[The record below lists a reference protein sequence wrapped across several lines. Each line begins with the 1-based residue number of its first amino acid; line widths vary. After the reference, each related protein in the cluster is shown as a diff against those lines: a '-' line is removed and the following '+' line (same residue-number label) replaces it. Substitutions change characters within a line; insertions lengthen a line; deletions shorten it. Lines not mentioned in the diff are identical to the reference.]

1 MDSKALAVQLFSDRS
16 RAFSVELWD
25 GSLVPAAHDARLGRV
40 QFKSEAALN
49 SLLPPSEERIAE
61 AFISGEIEL
70 VGDTIGLL
78 EAAARWHGPPSKS
91 QLRLLLPAWRRILRT
106 SAAGALSARLRG
118 QTHSAQ
124 RDAQAVRHH
133 YDVSNEFYRL
143 FLDSRMVYSCGYF
156 PDRSESLDEAQ
167 RAKLDLICRKLH
179 LGSEDRLLDVGCGWG
194 GLLFYASA
202 QYGTESL
209 GITLSKN
216 QLAEAQRQAAG
227 LNGRVKIEAVDYRSL
242 RPARVFDKIASVGM
256 MEHVGQARLD
266 EYFADMFRLLR
277 PGGLFLNHAI
287 ASIAQTQTVPWV
299 RRSRHGGFIRCYI
312 FPDSELLPV
321 GEVVSA
327 AERAG
332 FEVRDLES
340 LREHYA
346 QTLAHWLL
354 RLERRFD
361 EAVALVGRER
371 ARAWR
376 LYLASSAVAFRLAR
390 ISVFQLLLAKPAG
403 DGRLRELPR
412 SRSIWYQE
420 EAKPMVPAQV
430 ATGLSSD
437 GDGSRAPGAAS
448 TSRLSDEEHA
458 H

>member
-25 GSLVPAAHDARLGRV
+25 GSLVPPAHDARLGRV
-40 QFKSEAALN
+40 QLKSEAALN
-49 SLLPPSEERIAE
+49 SLLPPSEERIAQ
-61 AFISGEIEL
+61 AFITGEIEL
-70 VGDTIGLL
+70 QGDTIGLL

-91 QLRLLLPAWRRILRT
+91 QLRLLLAAWRRILRA

-118 QTHSAQ
+118 RTHSAQ
-124 RDAQAVRHH
+124 RDAQAVQHH

-156 PDRSESLDEAQ
+156 VDPSESLDEAQ

-179 LGSEDRLLDVGCGWG
+179 LGPEDHLLDVGCGWG
-194 GLLFYASA
+194 GLLLYAAA

-227 LNGRVKIEAVDYRSL
+227 LNGQVKIEAVDYRSL

-256 MEHVGQARLD
+256 MEHVGHAHLD

-287 ASIAQTQTVPWV
+287 ASITQTQTVPWV
-299 RRSRHGGFIRCYI
+299 RRSRHGGFIKRYI

-321 GEVVSA
+321 GMVVSA

-354 RLERRFD
+354 RMERRFD

-412 SRSIWYQE
+412 SRSVWYQE
-420 EAKPMVPAQV
+420 EAKPTVPAQV
-430 ATGLSSD
+430 ATGLSAA
-437 GDGSRAPGAAS
+437 GDGARASGVAS
-448 TSRLSDEEHA
+448 VSRLSDEEHA

>member
-25 GSLVPAAHDARLGRV
+25 GSLLPPVHDARLGKV
-40 QFKSEAALN
+40 QLKSEAALN

-61 AFISGEIEL
+61 AFVTGEIEL
-70 VGDTIGLL
+70 QGDTIGLL
-78 EAAARWHGPPSKS
+78 EAAARWNGPPSKS
-91 QLRLLLPAWRRILRT
+91 RLKLLLPAWRRVLRA
-106 SAAGALSARLRG
+106 SAAGALSAHLHGR
-118 QTHSAQ
+118 THSAQ
-124 RDAQAVRHH
+124 RDAKAVQHH
-133 YDVSNEFYRL
+133 YDLSNEFYRL

-156 PDRSESLDEAQ
+156 PDGSESLDEAQ

-179 LGSEDRLLDVGCGWG
+179 LAPEDRLLDVGCGWG
-194 GLLFYASA
+194 GLLFYAAA

-216 QLAEAQRQAAG
+216 QIAEAQRQAAG

-256 MEHVGQARLD
+256 MEHVGHAHLD
-266 EYFADMFRLLR
+266 EYFTDMFRLLR

-287 ASIAQTQTVPWV
+287 ASIAQGQTVPWV
-299 RRSRHGGFIRCYI
+299 RRSHGGFIQRYI
-312 FPDSELLPV
+312 FPDSELLPI
-321 GEVVSA
+321 GIVVSA

-376 LYLASSAVAFRLAR
+376 LYLASSAVAFRLGR
-390 ISVFQLLLAKPAG
+390 IGVFQLLLAKPAG
-403 DGRLRELPR
+403 GGRLRELPR
-412 SRSIWYQE
+412 SRSVWYQE
-420 EAKPMVPAQV
+420 ETKPRVPAQV
-430 ATGLSSD
+430 ATGLPAAED
-437 GDGSRAPGAAS
+437 GRASVVPASRASAE
-448 TSRLSDEEHA
+448 DHA